1 MTFSQPD
8 SRCPGSISAELETD
22 IEGELAVTFTTAF
35 IAAALAVPSMSPPE
49 YGDCEV
55 VTNCVFDTSRG
66 DAKMFALKIELD
78 ATSSNGV
85 EAVFGRDAD
94 GDGRLSRTEA
104 EMSVGYCCGEWKVAN
119 LVTGDKF
126 SSAGTSGRTALD
138 WKLRLNGNRTPR
150 SLAATVNGQPA
161 FTQLVTP
168 PPFLF
173 DPTWNAAKII
183 RRGQSDPNLQ
193 VVCSVDNIP
202 LVIRLR

>member
-1 MTFSQPD
+1 MTV
-8 SRCPGSISAELETD
+8 T
-22 IEGELAVTFTTAF
+22 VTFL
-35 IAAALAVPSMSPPE
+35 AAALVMPSMPPPE
-49 YGDCEV
+49 YDDCEV

-85 EAVFGRDAD
+85 EVVFGRDAD
-94 GDGRLSRTEA
+94 GDGRLSRTEE
-104 EMSVGYCCGEWKVAN
+104 EMSIGYGCGEWKVAN
-119 LVTGDKF
+119 LVTGDTV
-126 SSAGTSGRTALD
+126 SCAGTPGHAALN
-138 WKLRLNGNRTPR
+138 WKLRLNRNRTPR
-150 SLAATVNGQPA
+150 SLAVTVNGQSA

-168 PPFLF
+168 PLFLF
-173 DPTWNAAKII
+173 DSTWNAAKII